1 MSDTRPRL
9 ILTLNVGS
17 ASLKFAV
24 YRFGAAEER
33 VLTGNLDRVGL
44 HDGRFRAQR
53 GDGTS
58 LEDTS
63 VDLPDFE
70 AAMTQL
76 LRWLPQ
82 HLPVESLAAVGHRVV
97 HGGRE
102 FAEPTR
108 ITPEVVRALR
118 TLVPLAPN
126 HLPASIAVIDAA
138 AKAFPTVPHVACFDT
153 AFHQTMPAVARRYGL
168 PRVLY
173 DAGIQ
178 RYGFHGLSYQ
188 FIVEEL
194 NRLDAATNHHRLVI
208 AHLGNGASLCAV
220 VAGQSVDTTMGLT
233 PASGLVMGT
242 RCGDIDPEIPL
253 YLATER
259 GMTPAAIRNLL
270 GRESGLLG
278 VSGISADVRDLL
290 AAEGSDPRAAEAL
303 DTFCYS
309 TRKGIAAMTAAA
321 DGLDTLVFTAGIGT
335 HSPALRARISSGLQH
350 LRVHI
355 DPVRNAANAPV
366 ISPEGAAVTVRVIAT
381 NEELLIAR
389 FTDTGLQSFSS
400 SLVQHRNL

>member
-1 MSDTRPRL
+1 MSDARPRL

-24 YRFGAAEER
+24 YRLGPAEEC
-33 VLTGNLDRVGL
+33 VLTGNLDRVGRL
-44 HDGRFRAQR
+44 GGRFRARR
-53 GDGTS
+53 GDGTA

-70 AAMTQL
+70 AALGL
-76 LRWLPQ
+76 LLGWLPQ
-82 HLPVESLAAVGHRVV
+82 HLPGEPLAAVGHRVV
-97 HGGRE
+97 HGSRE
-102 FAEPTR
+102 FTEPTR

-126 HLPASIAVIDAA
+126 HLPASISVIDAA
-138 AKAFPTVPHVACFDT
+138 TKAFPTVPHVACFDT
-153 AFHQTMPAVARRYGL
+153 AFHRTMPAVARRYGL
-168 PRVLY
+168 PRALH
-173 DAGIQ
+173 DAGVQ

-194 NRLDAATNHHRLVI
+194 SRLDAATNPRRVVI
-208 AHLGNGASLCAV
+208 AHLGHGASVCAV
-220 VAGQSVDTTMGLT
+220 VAGRSVDTTMGLT

-290 AAEGSDPRAAEAL
+290 AAEESDPRAAEAL

-309 TRKGIAAMTAAA
+309 ARKGIAAMTAAA
-321 DGLDTLVFTAGIGT
+321 GGLDALVFTAGIGT
-335 HSPALRARISSGLQH
+335 HSPAIRARISSGLEYLGIH
-350 LRVHI
+350 V
-355 DPVRNAANAPV
+355 DPVRNQSNAPI
-366 ISPEGAAVTVRVIAT
+366 ISPEGVGVTVRVIAT
-381 NEELLIAR
+381 NEELMIAR
-389 FTDTGLQSFSS
+389 CAAAAL
-400 SLVQHRNL
+400 REPA

>member
-1 MSDTRPRL
+1 
-9 ILTLNVGS
+9 
-17 ASLKFAV
+17 
-24 YRFGAAEER
+24 
-33 VLTGNLDRVGL
+33 
-44 HDGRFRAQR
+44 
-53 GDGTS
+53 
-58 LEDTS
+58 
-63 VDLPDFE
+63 
-70 AAMTQL
+70 
-76 LRWLPQ
+76 
-82 HLPVESLAAVGHRVV
+82 
-97 HGGRE
+97 
-102 FAEPTR
+102 
-108 ITPEVVRALR
+108 LR

-138 AKAFPTVPHVACFDT
+138 TKVFPTVPHVACFDT
-153 AFHQTMPAVARRYGL
+153 TFHQTMPAVARRYGL
-168 PRVLY
+168 PRDLY

-194 NRLDAATNHHRLVI
+194 HRLDAATNHRMVI

-242 RCGDIDPEIPL
+242 RCGDIDPEILL

-309 TRKGIAAMTAAA
+309 ARKGIAAMTAAA
-321 DGLDTLVFTAGIGT
+321 GGLDTLVFTAGIGT
-335 HSPALRARISSGLQH
+335 HSPALRTRISSGLEC
-350 LRVHI
+350 LGIHI
-355 DPVRNAANAPV
+355 DPVRNAANAPI
-366 ISPEGAAVTVRVIAT
+366 ISPEGAKVTIRVIAT
-381 NEELLIAR
+381 NEEQLIAR
-389 FTDTGLQSFSS
+389 FTAKL
-400 SLVQHRNL
+400 LAQHFHG

>member
-17 ASLKFAV
+17 ASLKFAI
-24 YRFGAAEER
+24 YCFGITGEC
-33 VLTGNLDRVGL
+33 VLSGHFDRVGL
-44 HDGRFRAQR
+44 HQGRFLAQR
-53 GDGTS
+53 VDGTP

-82 HLPVESLAAVGHRVV
+82 HLPGESLAAVGHRVV
-97 HGGRE
+97 HGGRD

-108 ITPEVVRALR
+108 ITPEVVRCLQ

-138 AKAFPTVPHVACFDT
+138 TKVFPAVPHVACFDT
-153 AFHQTMPAVARRYGL
+153 AFHRTMPAVARRYGL
-168 PRVLY
+168 PRALY

-194 NRLDAATNHHRLVI
+194 TRLDSSTNHRRVVI

-253 YLATER
+253 YLAQER
-259 GMTPAAIRNLL
+259 GMTPSAIRNLL

-278 VSGISADVRDLL
+278 VSGLSADVRELL
-290 AAEGSDPRAAEAL
+290 VAEKSDPHAADAL

-309 TRKGIAAMTAAA
+309 ARKGIAAMTAAA
-321 DGLDTLVFTAGIGT
+321 GGLDTLVFTAGIGT
-335 HSPALRARISSGLQH
+335 HSPAIRARISSGLEY
-350 LRVHI
+350 LGIHI
-355 DPVRNAANAPV
+355 DPVRNAANTPI
-366 ISPEGAAVTVRVIAT
+366 ISPEEAKVTIRVIPT
-381 NEELLIAR
+381 NEEQLIAR
-389 FTDTGLQSFSS
+389 FTAKLSPTIELQ
-400 SLVQHRNL
+400 

>member
-1 MSDTRPRL
+1 MSDTRPRQ

-24 YRFGAAEER
+24 YRFGPAEER
-33 VLTGNLDRVGL
+33 VLTGNFDRVGL
-44 HDGRFRAQR
+44 HEGRFRAQR

-58 LEDTS
+58 VEDTS

-70 AAMTQL
+70 AAITQL

-82 HLPVESLAAVGHRVV
+82 HLVGESLAAVGHRVV
-97 HGGRE
+97 HGGRK

-138 AKAFPTVPHVACFDT
+138 SKAFPAVHHVACFDT
-153 AFHQTMPAVARRYGL
+153 TFHQTMPAVARRYGL
-168 PRVLY
+168 TRALH

-194 NRLDAATNHHRLVI
+194 NRLEAATKHHRLVI

-220 VAGQSVDTTMGLT
+220 VAGRSVDTTMGFT

-253 YLATER
+253 HLATER
-259 GMTPAAIRNLL
+259 GMTPAVVRNLL

-278 VSGISADVRDLL
+278 MSGITADVRDLL
-290 AAEGSDPRAAEAL
+290 ATEGSDPRAAEAL

-309 TRKGIAAMTAAA
+309 ARKGIAAMTAAA
-321 DGLDTLVFTAGIGT
+321 GGLDTLVFTAGIGT
-335 HSPALRARISSGLQH
+335 HCPALRERVSSGLDY
-350 LRVHI
+350 LGVHI
-355 DPVRNAANAPV
+355 DPVRNASNAPI
-366 ISPEGAAVTVRVIAT
+366 ISPEGAAVNVRVIST
-381 NEELLIAR
+381 NEEIMIAR
-389 FTDTGLQSFSS
+389 FANIELQA
-400 SLVQHRNL
+400 SL